1 MSSIPDLVSAGLVHP
16 QVALGPMTTYRIGG
30 NAEYFARVDT
40 RTELDEVLA
49 AATGE
54 DLDVTMIGR
63 GSNLLVATR
72 GVSGIV
78 VRLAGTFSQVD
89 VRTDSVHA
97 GAGAALP
104 VLARTATRV
113 GQRGLEFFVGV
124 PGSVGGAVLMNAG
137 CHGTETRDV
146 LRSALVLDL
155 DSGVA
160 AERTPAELE
169 LSYRHSNLRSS
180 DVVLS
185 AVFETSNGDVADGE
199 RLMREV
205 TAWRRD
211 HQPGGTHNAGSVFK
225 NPLGDSA
232 GRLIDSVGLKG
243 FRIGGASVSMR
254 HANFIEA
261 SEEATPEDVRAVI
274 EAVRARVAS
283 EIGIELVREV
293 VCIGFEDDA

>member
-1 MSSIPDLVSAGLVHP
+1 MNSIPDLVSGGLVHP
-16 QVALGPMTTYRIGG
+16 QVALGPMTTYKIGG

-54 DLDVTMIGR
+54 NLGVTMIGR

-78 VRLAGTFSQVD
+78 VRLAGTFSEVE

-104 VLARTATRV
+104 VVARTATRV

-124 PGSVGGAVLMNAG
+124 PGTVGGAVLMNAG

-160 AERTPAELE
+160 VERTPAELK
-169 LSYRHSNLRSS
+169 LSYRHSNLRPS

-185 AVFETSNGDVADGE
+185 AVFETTNGDVADGE

-225 NPLGDSA
+225 NPPGDSA
-232 GRLIDSVGLKG
+232 GRLIDSIGLKG
-243 FRIGGASVSMR
+243 FRIGGAAVSTR

-261 SEEATPEDVRAVI
+261 SEEATPEDVYAVI
-274 EAVRARVAS
+274 EAVRTRVAR

-293 VCIGFEDDA
+293 VCLGFEDDA